1 MKFTI
6 SAAEMNAKLAAL
18 AKVMSSKAVQPILST
33 FLLEQ
38 KEGELRM
45 TASDMDSTQCS
56 ILPLLEQDGNCGS
69 ICITANLLMDA
80 LKNLGSQPVTFEV
93 DEETLSVTIRYN
105 NGQFDMVG
113 FPAADYILPAEM
125 GECVQASLEAS
136 VLNSVI
142 GKSLYA
148 VANDEL
154 RPVMNG
160 INFTKKGDELQCAAS
175 NGHILVRNTYKVDG
189 DGQEYSFLLFS
200 KAAKIVH
207 SLTHRL
213 EGKVQVFITER
224 EVAFR
229 TETDYFRTRL
239 IEGRYPNYNAVIP
252 ADSDKTATL
261 DRDEL
266 LAAIRR
272 VSVFADKARCEI
284 AMNFSG
290 MSLMLSGRDF
300 DLSTHAEETVFCGYQ
315 GEKLRIGF
323 NAAYLRQTLEN
334 ITAKEVQ
341 FKLGTESRAGVII
354 PVVDD
359 APMETVALIMP
370 ILLSA

>member
-1 MKFTI
+1 
-6 SAAEMNAKLAAL
+6 
-18 AKVMSSKAVQPILST
+18 
-33 FLLEQ
+33 
-38 KEGELRM
+38 
-45 TASDMDSTQCS
+45 
-56 ILPLLEQDGNCGS
+56 
-69 ICITANLLMDA
+69 
-80 LKNLGSQPVTFEV
+80 
-93 DEETLSVTIRYN
+93 
-105 NGQFDMVG
+105 
-113 FPAADYILPAEM
+113 
-125 GECVQASLEAS
+125 
-136 VLNSVI
+136 
-142 GKSLYA
+142 
-148 VANDEL
+148 
-154 RPVMNG
+154 MNG

-272 VSVFADKARCEI
+272 VSVF
-284 AMNFSG
+284 G
-290 MSLMLSGRDF
+290 DF

-323 NAAYLRQTLEN
+323 NAAYLKQTLEN

-354 PVVDD
+354 PVADD
-359 APMETVALIMP
+359 DPMETVALIMP